1 MSSIPEILLV
11 PVDGS
16 KGANAAAV
24 YAGAL
29 AARLSIPVRLLF
41 AFPETPMQMFGVPGE
56 VPHREDLQYFSPEAF
71 EKLRN
76 DSARAAFQAA
86 RAAMGGTVEPEEQ
99 IVSGEAARAILE
111 HAETVDSA
119 AIVMGRRG
127 LSHFREILVG
137 SVTQRVL
144 HHAKC
149 PVIVTR

>member
-16 KGANAAAV
+16 KGANAAAA
-24 YAGAL
+24 YAAAL

-56 VPHREDLQYFSPEAF
+56 VPNRDDLRYFSPEAF
-71 EKLRN
+71 DKLRA
-76 DSARAAFQAA
+76 DSARVAFEAA
-86 RAAMGGTVEPEEQ
+86 RKAMGDAVAPEEV
-99 IVSGEAARAILE
+99 ILSGEAERAILD
-111 HAETVDSA
+111 HAEGVDGA

-149 PVIVTR
+149 PVFVIR